1 MKDKEDDQHEESA
14 QSADTKAFL
23 KLVDAMFI
31 TGRRGDAEIS
41 DTFEFHFE
49 VPLNFIL
56 RNRTT
61 TKYGFSKK

>member
-1 MKDKEDDQHEESA
+1 MKDKEDDQHEEYA

-31 TGRRGDAEIS
+31 TGKREGEMPKYPI
-41 DTFEFHFE
+41 
-49 VPLNFIL
+49 PLNFIL